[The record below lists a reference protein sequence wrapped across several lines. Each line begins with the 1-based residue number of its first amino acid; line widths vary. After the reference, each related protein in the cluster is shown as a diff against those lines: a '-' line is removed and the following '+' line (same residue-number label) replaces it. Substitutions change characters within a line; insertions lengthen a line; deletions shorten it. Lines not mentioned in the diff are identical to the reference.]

1 MNNSVVIVNELR
13 NASYT
18 NADVLKFHLNENLM
32 LLNGKETF
40 LRFKL
45 TLGAKGAGTTDAGT
59 GQTDADHWAPWF
71 MDTQAATEALV
82 KSIRIV
88 ERKSGAV
95 LEEITDYNLLAK
107 KIGSYTQ
114 NDTMENMKKLYYG
127 ADTFDVRENNTLTKR
142 PNVPVQSS
150 AQNNRAV
157 EVFLRLSLSGIFG
170 DKAPLFPIFGCP
182 LELQI
187 TLESDSYKV
196 VRAQSANNAQ
206 GEITA
211 VYYGDRD
218 NYSKSVGYSVEMA
231 YAVDSIVAPG
241 GAAATQGVNLD
252 GAAIAGVARANQT
265 AITTGAVE
273 TAATDP
279 RTTSSENEFPF
290 YIGQEI
296 NIRYIGQAAAT
307 EEDVSAV
314 IDDIEVDAA
323 RLKLVF
329 KANVDLSGGGGATG
343 AGDAQGYIVYI
354 KDPGSKPV
362 INLEQVELVCPVV
375 QPDEA
380 TIKKYEGAM
389 TSGEGMGLP
398 ILSWYD
404 YPVNTSAGA
413 LQVSNLINCKL
424 RNVKGVLTWYE
435 NVSDGSVFYQDN
447 LRTPNNTAV
456 APRQYVY
463 KLDGLQ
469 VPSRAIDLTN
479 VQRVRTAAGWWSC
492 QHLREL
498 KQALKECGFV
508 PRDLSKS
515 DLDFMIGRALTR
527 FPNSYSLADLQG
539 ELRLDMQFTTNTKN
553 LLFHNFVCHTKTLLI
568 SPAGVKVME

>member
-13 NASYT
+13 NSSYT

-40 LRFKL
+40 LRFTM

-59 GQTDADHWAPWF
+59 GQTDSAHWAPWF
-71 MDTQAATEALV
+71 MDAQAATEALV

-107 KIGSYTQ
+107 KVGSYTQ
-114 NDTMENMKKLYYG
+114 NETMENMKKLYYG
-127 ADTFDVRENNTLTKR
+127 ADTFDVRSNNTLTKK
-142 PNVPVQSS
+142 PDTPVAGQ
-150 AQNNRAV
+150 AMETRAV

-170 DKAPLFPIFGCP
+170 DKAPLFPVFGCP

-206 GEITA
+206 GEITS
-211 VYYGDRD
+211 VYYGNRD

-231 YAVDSIVAPG
+231 YAIFGLIG
-241 GAAATQGVNLD
+241 GAATCSAVELDNRAVQGDNL
-252 GAAIAGVARANQT
+252 AGQT
-265 AITTGAVE
+265 AITTGSVE
-273 TAATDP
+273 AATANP
-279 RTTSSENEFPF
+279 RTSASLNEFPF
-290 YIGQEI
+290 YIGQEL
-296 NIRYIGQAAAT
+296 NIHYVGAT
-307 EEDVSAV
+307 ATRDVSAV
-314 IDDIEVDAA
+314 INNISVNNSRI
-323 RLKLVF
+323 RLTF
-329 KANVDLSGGGGATG
+329 KTNVDLSQDGGA
-343 AGDAQGYIVYI
+343 QSSYIVYV

-435 NVSDGSVFYQDN
+435 NVSDGAVFYQDN
-447 LRTPNNTAV
+447 LRTPNNSSV

-469 VPSRAIDLTN
+469 TPSRAIDLTN

-539 ELRLDMQFTTNTKN
+539 ELRLDMQFTANTKN